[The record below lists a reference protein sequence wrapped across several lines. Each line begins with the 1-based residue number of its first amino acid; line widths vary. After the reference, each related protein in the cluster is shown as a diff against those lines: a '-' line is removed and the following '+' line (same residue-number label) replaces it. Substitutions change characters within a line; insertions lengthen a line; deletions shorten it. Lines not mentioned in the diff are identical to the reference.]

1 MLISKNKQLIHLHQ
15 IKCFRKKM
23 IPQHCLMV

>member
-15 IKCFRKKM
+15 KKRFRGKI
-23 IPQHCLMV
+23 IPQLCLMV